1 VEDAN
6 PFHGLHAAV
15 TRRPREGADPGW
27 QPEQRMTRDEAVR
40 SFTIWNARSV
50 GLAADQGSL
59 EVGKRADLIALAADV
74 FTCAE
79 ETIGSLAPVL
89 TMVGGV
95 VAHGADQD
103 FGASRSAS
111 LARSAGSTSDT
122 SA

>member
-1 VEDAN
+1 
-6 PFHGLHAAV
+6 
-15 TRRPREGADPGW
+15 
-27 QPEQRMTRDEAVR
+27 MTRDEAVR

-74 FTCAE
+74 FT
-79 ETIGSLAPVL
+79 LR
-89 TMVGGV
+89 GGDDREPRSGAHHGGRV